1 MWNKVLGV
9 GLLSLLTVSCA
20 KRTADKEEAGLL
32 VSVTIEPQRYFVEKI
47 GGERF
52 RVNVVV
58 PAGQSPET
66 YDPTPQQMAVIQES
80 VAYLQIGYVGFEQ
93 VWMSSIHEN
102 NLRMPIFDLSEGM
115 TWEESGEGHEGHF
128 HEVDPHIWNSFEGA
142 RVIARNTLQA
152 LKQIDAAH
160 RAEYEANY
168 TELAEDLWAMEATV
182 AERLRSLC
190 GQGFIIY
197 HPTLT
202 YFAREF
208 NLTQL
213 SIEKDGKE
221 PSPAQMQALVKEAKR
236 LKTRF
241 AFIQQEFDTKN
252 VETVAKA
259 TGCRTM
265 TIYPLAYDTPAEL
278 LRIARILAN
287 ERVD

>member
-9 GLLSLLTVSCA
+9 GLLSLLIMSCA
-20 KRTADKEEAGLL
+20 KRPAGEGKEGVL

-47 GGERF
+47 GGGRF
-52 RVNVVV
+52 RANVIV

-66 YDPTPQQMAVIQES
+66 YDPTPQQMAGIQES
-80 VAYLQIGYVGFEQ
+80 VAYLQIGYIGFEQ
-93 VWMSSIHEN
+93 VWMASIHEN

-115 TWEESGEGHEGHF
+115 DWEESGENHEDHF

-142 RVIARNTLQA
+142 RIIARNTLQA
-152 LKQIDAAH
+152 FKKIDVAH
-160 RAEYEANY
+160 STEYEANY
-168 TELAEDLWAMEATV
+168 TKLIEDLWAMEAVV
-182 AERLRSLC
+182 AEKLRSLC

-213 SIEKDGKE
+213 SLEKDGKE
-221 PSPAQMQALVKEAKR
+221 PSPVQMKALIKEAKR
-236 LKTRF
+236 LKAKF
-241 AFIQQEFDTKN
+241 AFIQEEFDTKN
-252 VETVAKA
+252 VEAVAKA
-259 TGCRTM
+259 TGCRVV
-265 TIYPLAYDTPAEL
+265 TIRPLAYDTPEEL

-287 ERVD
+287 EKVN